1 MELRGSVVVVTGA
14 SSGIGE
20 ATAVAFARRGA
31 RVVLTARRTD
41 RLEDLATRIEA
52 AGGSALA
59 LPCDV
64 TDTAALV
71 KLPGI
76 VEAMV
81 GPTDV
86 LVNNAGIP
94 GGGDFLAISHEQ
106 IDRVVATNLAS
117 VLHAT
122 RAFLP
127 GMVARGRGHVINLAS
142 LAGRFATPGA
152 AVYSATKH
160 AVVAFSEALSY
171 DVEGRGVLIT
181 TVNPSF
187 VDTES
192 FPVDLPPS
200 LVLRVETVA
209 DAVVKVARRG
219 IAPEYSIPRGRAPPG
234 VPGPDAAALPLGRAD
249 RAPRQAGDAGAAVS
263 TAPSVLERPVAETVA
278 DPDVPWVVIV
288 WNDPINLMSYVTWV
302 FQKLFGYP
310 RRKAERL
317 MWDVHTKGK
326 AVVSHGPEEARGR
339 RGGAARVRA
348 VGHDAEGPLTWA
360 ARCPSP
366 RPGRWRRRPPAVRAA

>member
-31 RVVLTARRTD
+31 RLVLTARRTD
-41 RLEDLATRIEA
+41 RLEELATRIEA
-52 AGGSALA
+52 AGGSAVA

-127 GMVARGRGHVINLAS
+127 GMVARGHGHVINLAS

-219 IAPEYSIPRGRAPPG
+219 IAPEYSIPRAIAPLQAFRVLTPPLYRWG
-234 VPGPDAAALPLGRAD
+234 VR
-249 RAPRQAGDAGAAVS
+249 
-263 TAPSVLERPVAETVA
+263 TARRVKPATPVQ
-278 DPDVPWVVIV
+278 P
-288 WNDPINLMSYVTWV
+288 
-302 FQKLFGYP
+302 
-310 RRKAERL
+310 
-317 MWDVHTKGK
+317 
-326 AVVSHGPEEARGR
+326 
-339 RGGAARVRA
+339 
-348 VGHDAEGPLTWA
+348 
-360 ARCPSP
+360 
-366 RPGRWRRRPPAVRAA
+366 